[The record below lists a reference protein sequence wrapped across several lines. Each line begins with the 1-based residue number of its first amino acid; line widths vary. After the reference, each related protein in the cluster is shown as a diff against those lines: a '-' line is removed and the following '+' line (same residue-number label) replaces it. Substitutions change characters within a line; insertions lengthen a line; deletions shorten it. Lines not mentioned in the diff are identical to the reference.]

1 MRYAKPRYAQH
12 ITAKNPRMKARR
24 QDTEQIRKAASAR
37 WRNWARYLIAAAIGA
52 LAASGYLAVPGGG
65 HHADA
70 APTRTDSYGPIMEH
84 GNGPRSQAPP
94 EKEMQPIE
102 QEKGR

>member
-12 ITAKNPRMKARR
+12 ITAKNHRMKARR
-24 QDTEQIRKAASAR
+24 QDTEQVRQAASACR
-37 WRNWARYLIAAAIGA
+37 GKGSRYLIAAAIGT

-65 HHADA
+65 RHADA
-70 APTRTDSYGPIMEH
+70 APERTDGGTPAMEH

-94 EKEMQPIE
+94 EKEVQPIE